1 MKIILILLG
10 WMAIGYLASMA
21 YGAAMAIYERRH
33 GLQFLQPCIKG
44 AELARKNHPF
54 LCYWPTSLLVWPVGL
69 YILAKC
75 VDNACVNIDKHD

>member
-1 MKIILILLG
+1 MNIILILLG

-21 YGAAMAIYERRH
+21 YGAAMAIYEHRYR
-33 GLQFLQPCIKG
+33 LQYLQPFKKG

-69 YILAKC
+69 YIMAKS
-75 VDNACVNIDKHD
+75 VDDACGNR

>member
-1 MKIILILLG
+1 MKIICVLLA

-33 GLQFLQPCIKG
+33 GLESLQLFIKG
-44 AELARKNHPF
+44 AELAGKNHPF
-54 LCYWPTSLLVWPVGL
+54 LCYGPTSLLVWPVSL

-75 VDNACVNIDKHD
+75 VDDALRNR

>member
-21 YGAAMAIYERRH
+21 YGAAMAIYECRH
-33 GLQFLQPCIKG
+33 GLEFLQSFEKG

-54 LCYWPTSLLVWPVGL
+54 LCYWPTSTLVWPVSL
-69 YILAKC
+69 YILAKY
-75 VDNACVNIDKHD
+75 VDDAYGNR